1 MRPERDFCLWLDQRD
16 ADALGRVFDAM
27 GGKLLLLAAH
37 LAGPGQQAQDLVQSA
52 FLAAMARGA
61 TWDRER
67 PLWPWLATILHN
79 ELRMQVRS
87 GRRRR
92 EVAFDDAA
100 SGDSGVAAD
109 NVADPASLVASQ
121 EVLTTV
127 LAAVDA
133 LPLPYRQVLRLRL
146 VHGLRPVDIAR
157 SLEVP
162 VGTVR
167 AQLHRGL
174 EQLRGALPAG
184 VAGLAGLVLAGE
196 GMVLAQV
203 REHVLASVGGKA
215 TAAVAGSS
223 QVLRVGGMLAMNA
236 KTMTALVA
244 ALVVLACLAIAVGVP
259 NWFAPGA
266 TPTVALDP
274 VRVDAPVVAGEA
286 GGVASIGPERQVV
299 DEAVVPTWPLTVT
312 VTSGNGEP
320 VVGAT
325 VQVWTAPNS
334 FAFWNRGQAAYMRED
349 VTAGETAGDGVFRSS
364 LDDLRGQSDLNRL
377 GQRLWVEAS
386 WPHGPSQNEMIAL
399 PKTRRAQAVA
409 VSIELRRSA
418 GITGRVVDAAGN
430 AVACANIGTVQQQQY
445 HSGTQSDRE
454 GAFFAEFDRP
464 AEYWPTKLC
473 VVHPRLGSVTVPVPP
488 CKEQGVPVDL
498 GDVVLVPR
506 HLVRGV
512 VQLGDGSPVAGVQVG
527 LREIDPSLGGDRKA
541 IRKWLMAEG
550 RKNIGAVLREGAL
563 VVRDMQTNSE
573 VDGSFQFAGLDPNCT
588 YICKLWLANG
598 DVDAIVHAGGEPVQ
612 LVVDGQLFTVEVVDV
627 HGDPVVGVELNC
639 EGYDPEGKHA
649 SWVKRPGFPTTGLV
663 CSNIACYGDAAG
675 RQVMLSPF
683 GFIWRI
689 GTKDDSLQPTFARHE
704 AFAGV
709 YRTTCRLVVQAQSQF
724 GHLHIVAVDEH
735 GEPIRFGAALKAVDE
750 DLQHNNK
757 RMISPPEGWTWDLPV
772 GQWQVRTL
780 LGQELVYV
788 DTEDGFARGYQ
799 DEVVTIEHGGTTELK
814 VVAKPAGLVA
824 FRLRSAV
831 LPADAWRGLRIE
843 AAGREVAVHTKR
855 PRPWLV
861 DPKETSHLPELYL
874 TKQALA
880 PGMHRFYVQVDGYH
894 SKVCEVDVVSDQ
906 LSTVIV
912 DLEPR

>member
-79 ELRMQVRS
+79 ELRMQIRS

-92 EVAFDDAA
+92 EVAIEDAA
-100 SGDSGVAAD
+100 TGDSRVAAD
-109 NVADPASLVASQ
+109 DGADPASLVASQ

-184 VAGLAGLVLAGE
+184 VAGLAGLVLSGE

-274 VRVDAPVVAGEA
+274 VRVDAPVVAGE
-286 GGVASIGPERQVV
+286 GGVVASADPERKVV
-299 DEAVVPTWPLTVT
+299 DEAAVPTWPLTVT
-312 VTSGNGEP
+312 VTSDNGKP
-320 VVGAT
+320 VAGVT

-334 FAFWNRGQAAYMRED
+334 FAFWNRHESSYLRED
-349 VTAGETAGDGVFRSS
+349 VAAGETAGDGVFRSS
-364 LDDLRGQSDLNRL
+364 LDDLRSQSDLNLL

-399 PKTRRAQAVA
+399 PKRHGAQDVA

-430 AVACANIGTVQQQQY
+430 AVARATIGTVQQDRY
-445 HSGTQSDRE
+445 HSGTQSDRD
-454 GAFFAEFDRP
+454 GAFFTEFHRTAD
-464 AEYWPTKLC
+464 YWPTKLC

-488 CKEQGVPVDL
+488 SKEQGVPVDL

-506 HLVRGV
+506 QLVRGV
-512 VQLGDGSPVAGVQVG
+512 VQLRDGSAVAGVQVG
-527 LREIDPSLGGDRKA
+527 LREIDPSLGDDRQA

-550 RKNIGAVLREGAL
+550 RKNVGAVLREGEL

-573 VDGSFQFAGLDPNCT
+573 ADGSFQFAGLDPSCT
-588 YICKLWLANG
+588 YIVQLRLAKG
-598 DVDAIVHAGGEPVQ
+598 SADAIVHPGDE
-612 LVVDGQLFTVEVVDV
+612 LVRLQVDGQLVTVEVVDV
-627 HGDPVVGVELNC
+627 HGDAVTGVDLNC
-639 EGYDPEGKHA
+639 EGYDPERKHA
-649 SWVKRPGFPTTGLV
+649 SWVKRPGFPETGMV
-663 CSNIACYGDAAG
+663 CSNWPCYGDPAG

-709 YRTTCRLVVQAQSQF
+709 YRATCRLVVQAQSEF
-724 GHLHIVAVDEH
+724 GTLHIVAVDEH
-735 GEPIRFGAALKAVDE
+735 GEPIRFGAALKAVVG

-757 RMISPPEGWTWDLPV
+757 RMISPPEGKTWDLPP
-772 GQWQVRTL
+772 GQWQVRTV
-780 LGQELVYV
+780 LGKELVYI
-788 DTEDGFARGYQ
+788 DTNEGFARGYQ
-799 DEVVTIEHGGTTELK
+799 DNVVTIEHGRTTQLK

-824 FRLRSAV
+824 FRLRSTV
-831 LPADAWRGLRIE
+831 LPKDAWRGLRIE
-843 AAGREVAVHTKR
+843 AAGREVALHAKR
-855 PRPWLV
+855 HRPWQF
-861 DPKETSHLPELYL
+861 DAKNSHLPELFL

-880 PGMHRFYVQVDGYH
+880 PGMHRFFVQVDGYH
-894 SKVCEVDVVSDQ
+894 AKVCEVDVVSDQ
-906 LSTVIV
+906 LSTVNV
-912 DLEPR
+912 DLVPR